1 MAAIERLMCRI
12 DFAKDLFSRSR
23 ALVVGATLVA
33 LFLAAMPATSLA
45 QTAGTGALSGTVTD
59 ASGSV
64 IAGAQVTVTS
74 ESSGEVRTVT
84 TAGPGTF
91 TVPLLLPGA
100 YRVDVAK
107 EGFRTVN
114 VPHVQ
119 IIVTETN
126 ALNIHLEV
134 GQVSETVLVEAQVA
148 QLQTEDSALGRVT
161 SGEQVQSLPLA
172 MRNFT
177 QIIGLNPGVST
188 EIANAGE
195 LGRGGGGNNQDPTV
209 SAGNWASD
217 NNFQMNG
224 VGVNDIQQSGYFS
237 AGVAI
242 PNPDTIQEFK
252 VQTGQYDASYGRNA
266 GANVDVVTKGGTN
279 EYHGTVWEFF
289 RNDDLNANT
298 FFLNSV
304 GAPRA
309 ELRQNQFGGDLGG
322 PIKKDKLQ
330 FFTSYQGT
338 RQLNGLD
345 LNCSS
350 SMKEAPLT
358 NDRSAAALGA
368 LWAQYAPGTANPTA
382 VTALGGTQVAADG
395 SNINPVALALLNTK
409 LPNGQYLIPTPQ
421 TVNTSTSIPFDSQG
435 TLVFSQACPFT
446 EDQFMTNADW
456 EMSQKSK
463 LMARFFFANSS
474 ITYTLP
480 ETNLTGGGSP
490 PGAPVDLTQDFR
502 NFSLTHTYIFSPTLV
517 NEAEAAYHRIFATF
531 AQALPGFTWSGVG
544 ATVVPEDN
552 DIPAIAIDA
561 GGSTGLSL
569 GGNGQN
575 VQIAENTFTF
585 KDSVSWTHGKH
596 NFRFGA
602 EVSREQNNQVGF
614 HYLAGELFLSWS
626 DFLLGL
632 PGGTGPGTSGTQV
645 SNLFGSLDLLGL
657 FNRAYRDWEVG
668 SYAQDDFKVTKH
680 LTLNL
685 GLRYDHIGDF
695 GDAQGRNAGFDPSL
709 ADTNPPAA
717 GTLAGTTVPDNYSGT
732 VPAGVTKLN
741 NDFGLNGD
749 GQNTWNPRVGFAYQ
763 VPLNHWTEDRVV
775 IRGGYGVYHSRSTG
789 QPFLQLISAPPYGI
803 FREELPNTSFS
814 EQQPLPLTN
823 PTFPTFVPYSPSTAN
838 SITFFEPTYRPPI
851 IQEYSLGTQ
860 TQITPTLVL
869 EVGYSGARGLH
880 LIDELSVNQALSASP
895 SNPINGQTSNTVA
908 NIQQRVPFIG
918 FSSNEMDQIGSGAAS
933 WYNAMLIS
941 LNKRFSHGL
950 QFQVSYTWAK
960 DLSNAFASTTGPNGG
975 TIEGNQDNLA
985 SDYGP
990 DNFVRPQRLVINYT
1004 YQLPKPRWS
1013 NGFAQTALGGW
1024 SVQGVTVFQTGHYL
1038 TVLNTN
1044 ANNVFGITGDRGELS
1059 GTCTPGQ
1066 YVNPG
1071 SVTSKLLDYINASCF
1086 KGPPVI
1092 GGEEPGNTCAPSQVL
1107 PDGNCPP
1114 VGTGFGNAGVG
1125 ILRGPSELNFDFSFF
1140 KHFPLHK
1147 LRDSADLEF
1156 RSEFFNIFN
1165 HPLFQDPDTNFTDG
1179 TFGQITNTYGNPR
1192 IIQFALKLSF

>member
-1 MAAIERLMCRI
+1 MATTEKPMLRKHLT
-12 DFAKDLFSRSR
+12 KNSVSRSR
-23 ALVVGATLVA
+23 AWLRCATLVA
-33 LFLAAMPATSLA
+33 LLLAAMPATSLA

-59 ASGSV
+59 ASGSS

-100 YRVDVAK
+100 YRVDVTK
-107 EGFRTVN
+107 DGFRTAT

-126 ALNIHLEV
+126 SLNIRLEV
-134 GQVSETVLVEAQVA
+134 GQVSEKVVVEAQVA
-148 QLQTEDSALGRVT
+148 QLQTESSTLGRVT

-177 QIIGLNPGVST
+177 QIIALNPGVSA

-279 EYHGTVWEFF
+279 DFHGAAWEYF

-298 FFLNSV
+298 FFLNAV

-309 ELRQNQFGGDLGG
+309 ELKQNQFGGDFGG

-338 RQLNGLD
+338 RQRNGLD
-345 LNCSS
+345 VNCSS
-350 SMKEAPLT
+350 VIREAPLT

-368 LWAQYAPGTANPTA
+368 LIFPYEDPSGPNPTGR
-382 VTALGGTQVAADG
+382 TAFGGTQVAADG
-395 SNINPVALALLNTK
+395 SNINPVALALLNAK
-409 LPNGQYLIPTPQ
+409 LPNGNYLIPTPQ
-421 TVNTSTSIPFDSQG
+421 TVNTSTQVPFDSQG
-435 TLVFSQACPFT
+435 TLAFSQACPFT
-446 EDQFMTNADW
+446 EDQFMTNADY
-456 EMSQKSK
+456 EMSSKSK
-463 LMARFFFANSS
+463 LMARFFFANSG

-490 PGAPVDLTQDFR
+490 PGAPVNLTQDFR
-502 NFSLTHTYIFSPTLV
+502 NFSLTHTYIIGPTLL
-517 NEAEAAYHRIFATF
+517 NEAEVAYHRIFATF
-531 AQALPGFTWSGVG
+531 AQAIPGFTWSQVGVN
-544 ATVVPEDN
+544 V
-552 DIPAIAIDA
+552 IPADNSIPALAIDA
-561 GGSTGLSL
+561 GGTTGLSL

-585 KDSVSWTHGKH
+585 QDSVSWTKGKH

-602 EVSREQNNQVGF
+602 GLQREQNNQVGF
-614 HYLAGELFLSWS
+614 HYLSGELYLTWA
-626 DFLLGL
+626 DFLLGQS
-632 PGGTGPGTSGTQV
+632 GAQNGTGVG
-645 SNLFGSLDLLGL
+645 NMFGSLDLLGL
-657 FNRAYRDWEVG
+657 FDRAYRDWEVW
-668 SYAQDDFKVTKH
+668 SYAQDDFKITKR

-685 GLRYDHIGDF
+685 GLRYDRIGDF
-695 GDAQGRNAGFDPSL
+695 GDAQGRNSGFDPSL
-709 ADTNPPAA
+709 ADTNPPAG
-717 GTLAGTTVPDNYSGT
+717 GTLAGTTVPNNYSGV

-741 NDFGLNGD
+741 NDYGLNGD
-749 GQNTWNPRVGFAYQ
+749 GQNTWNPRVGLAYQ
-763 VPLNHWTEDRVV
+763 LPFNHWTQDRVV
-775 IRGGYGVYHSRSTG
+775 IRAGYGVYHSRSTG
-789 QPFLQLISAPPYGI
+789 QPFLQLISAPPYGQI
-803 FREELPNTSFS
+803 REFLPNSTFT
-814 EQQPLPLTN
+814 EQQPLPLAS
-823 PTFPTFVPYSPSTAN
+823 PTFPTFIPYSPSTVNA
-838 SITFFEPTYRPPI
+838 ITFFEPTYRPPI

-860 TQITPTLVL
+860 TQITPSLVL

-880 LIDELSVNQALSASP
+880 LIDELSVNQAQLASP
-895 SNPINGQTSNTVA
+895 TNPINGQTTNTVA
-908 NIQQRVPFIG
+908 NIQQRVPFLG
-918 FSSNEMDQIGSGAAS
+918 FSSNEMLQIGSGAAS
-933 WYNAMLIS
+933 WYNALLVS

-960 DLSNAFASTTGPNGG
+960 DLSDSYGSTTGPNGG
-975 TIEGNQDNLA
+975 TILGNQDNIG
-985 SDYGP
+985 SGYGP
-990 DNFVRPQRLVINYT
+990 DNFVRPQRVIINYS
-1004 YQLPKPRWS
+1004 YQLPKPRGD
-1013 NGFAQTALGGW
+1013 NVFVQQALGGW
-1024 SVQGVTVFQTGHYL
+1024 SVQGVTTFQTGHYL
-1038 TVLNTN
+1038 TVTYTN
-1044 ANNVFGITGDRGELS
+1044 GNNVFGITSDRGQLS

-1071 SVTSKLLDYINASCF
+1071 SVSSKLDGYINKSCF
-1086 KGPPVI
+1086 TTTLPVI
-1092 GGEEPGNTCAPSQVL
+1092 GD
-1107 PDGNCPP
+1107 DG
-1114 VGTGFGNAGVG
+1114 VGTAFGNAGVG
-1125 ILRGPSELNFDFSFF
+1125 ILRGPNELNFDFSLF

-1147 LRDSADLEF
+1147 LRDTADLEF

-1165 HPLFQDPDTNFTDG
+1165 HPLFQDPDTNSSDG

-1192 IIQFALKLSF
+1192 IVQFALKLIF

>member
-1 MAAIERLMCRI
+1 
-12 DFAKDLFSRSR
+12 
-23 ALVVGATLVA
+23 
-33 LFLAAMPATSLA
+33 MPASAPLRSAAHSALSRCTRNYAVLISCTLLLLA
-45 QTAGTGALSGTVTD
+45 LGFCPAGVSAQSASTGALAGVVTD
-59 ASGSV
+59 ASGST
-64 IAGAQVTVTS
+64 IAGAQVQVTN
-74 ESSGEVRTVT
+74 EASGDVRTVT
-84 TAGPGTF
+84 TGPAGNYS
-91 TVPLLLPGA
+91 VPLLPPGL
-100 YRVDVAK
+100 YTVYVTK
-107 EGFRTVN
+107 SGFRSTT
-114 VPHVQ
+114 VPHAQV
-119 IIVTETN
+119 IVTETN
-126 ALNIHLEV
+126 ALNIRLEV
-134 GQVSETVLVEAQVA
+134 GQVSETVTVNEQVQ
-148 QLQTEDSALGRVT
+148 QLQTEDSTLGRVT

-188 EIANAGE
+188 EMANAGE

-209 SAGNWASD
+209 SSGNWASD

-266 GANVDVVTKGGTN
+266 GANVDVITKGGTN
-279 EYHGTVWEFF
+279 EFHGAAWEFF

-304 GAPRA
+304 GAHRA
-309 ELRQNQFGGDLGG
+309 ELKQNQFGGDFGG

-338 RQLNGLD
+338 RQRNGLD

-350 SMKEAPLT
+350 SMKEAPIT

-368 LWAQYAPGTANPTA
+368 LFAGQAG
-382 VTALGGTQVAADG
+382 ALGGTTINADG

-409 LPNGQYLIPTPQ
+409 LPNGNYLIPTPQ
-421 TVNTSTSIPFDSQG
+421 TVNSAAGSLDAQG
-435 TLVFSQACPFT
+435 SLVFSQACPFT

-456 EMSQKSK
+456 EMSAKSK
-463 LMARFFFANSS
+463 LMARFFFANSG

-490 PGAPVDLTQDFR
+490 PGAPVNLTQDFR

-531 AQALPGFTWSGVG
+531 AQAVPGFTWSSVG
-544 ATVVPEDN
+544 ASVVPEDN
-552 DIPAIAIDA
+552 SIPAIAIDA

-596 NFRFGA
+596 TFRFGA
-602 EVSREQNNQVGF
+602 ELSREQNNQVGF
-614 HYLAGELFLSWS
+614 HYLSGELFLSWA

-632 PGGTGPGTSGTQV
+632 PPGTGPGTSGTAIG
-645 SNLFGSLDLLGL
+645 NMYGSLDLLGL
-657 FNRAYRDWEVG
+657 FDRAYRDWEVG
-668 SYAQDDFKVTKH
+668 SYVQDDFKVTKH

-685 GLRYDHIGDF
+685 GLRYDRIGDF
-695 GDAQGRNAGFDPSL
+695 GDALGRNAGFDPSL
-709 ADTNPPAA
+709 ADKNPPLA

-732 VPAGVTKLN
+732 VPAGVTKLD
-741 NDFGLNGD
+741 NDYGLNGD
-749 GQNTWNPRVGFAYQ
+749 GQNTWNPRVGLAYQ
-763 VPLNHWTEDRVV
+763 VPWTHDKVV
-775 IRGGYGVYHSRSTG
+775 IRAGYGVYHSRSTG

-803 FREELPNTSFS
+803 FREEIPNLAFS
-814 EQQPLPLTN
+814 EQQPLPLDN
-823 PTFPTFVPYSPSTAN
+823 PTFPTFQTYSPATAN
-838 SITFFEPTYRPPI
+838 AITFFEPTYRPPLV
-851 IQEYSLGTQ
+851 QEYSFGTQ
-860 TQITPTLVL
+860 TQITPSLVI

-880 LIDELSVNQALSASP
+880 LIDELSINQAALASP
-895 SNPINGQTSNTVA
+895 SNPINGQTTNILE
-908 NIQQRVPFIG
+908 NIQQRVPYIG
-918 FSSNEMDQIGSGAAS
+918 FSSNEMDQIGSGASS
-933 WYNAMLIS
+933 WYNALLVS

-960 DLSNAFASTTGPNGG
+960 DLSNAVGSTTGPNGG
-975 TIEGNQDNLA
+975 TIVGNQNNIQ

-990 DNFVRPQRLVINYT
+990 DNFVRPQRLVINYS
-1004 YQLPKPRWS
+1004 YRLPKPQW
-1013 NGFAQTALGGW
+1013 NNAFAQAALGGW

-1038 TVLNTN
+1038 SVLDTN
-1044 ANNVFGITGDRGELS
+1044 ANNIYGITTDRASLS

-1066 YVNPG
+1066 YVNSG
-1071 SVTSKLLDYINASCF
+1071 SLTSKLTGYINASCF
-1086 KGPPVI
+1086 KGPAVI
-1092 GGEEPGNTCAPSQVL
+1092 GDEEPGNTCLPAQVL
-1107 PDGNCPP
+1107 PDGNCPA

-1125 ILRGPSELNFDFSFF
+1125 ILRGPSELNFDFSLF

-1147 LRDSADLEF
+1147 IRDTADLEF

-1165 HPLFQDPDTNFTDG
+1165 HPLFQDPDTNLTDG

-1192 IIQFALKLSF
+1192 IIQFALKLTF

>member
-1 MAAIERLMCRI
+1 MAAMERLMCRV
-12 DFAKDLFSRSR
+12 DLTKDSFSRSR
-23 ALVVGATLVA
+23 AFVLCAMLVA
-33 LFLAAMPATSLA
+33 LFLAAMPATSAA
-45 QTAGTGALSGTVTD
+45 QTAGTGALSGIVTD
-59 ASGSV
+59 ASGSS

-74 ESSGEVRTVT
+74 ESSGEVRTVST
-84 TAGPGTF
+84 NAIGAF
-91 TVPLLLPGA
+91 AVPLLLPGA
-100 YRVDVAK
+100 YRVDVSK
-107 EGFRTVN
+107 EGFRAVT

-126 ALNIHLEV
+126 ALNLRLEV
-134 GQVSETVLVEAQVA
+134 GQVSEKVIVEAEVA
-148 QLQTEDSALGRVT
+148 QLQTESSTLGRVT
-161 SGEQVQSLPLA
+161 SSEQVESLPLA

-279 EYHGTVWEFF
+279 EFHGAAWEFF

-309 ELRQNQFGGDLGG
+309 ELKQNQFGGDFGG

-338 RQLNGLD
+338 RQRNGLD
-345 LNCSS
+345 VNCSS
-350 SMKEAPLT
+350 SFKEAPIT
-358 NDRSAAALGA
+358 NDRSDAALGA
-368 LWAQYAPGTANPTA
+368 LFAGQSG
-382 VTALGGTQVAADG
+382 ALGGTTINADG

-409 LPNGQYLIPTPQ
+409 LPNGNYLIPTPQ
-421 TVNTSTSIPFDSQG
+421 SVNPSLPFDSQG
-435 TLVFSQACPFT
+435 SLVFSEACPFT

-456 EMSQKSK
+456 EMSAKSK
-463 LMARFFFANSS
+463 LMARFFFANSG

-490 PGAPVDLTQDFR
+490 PGAPVNLTQDFR
-502 NFSLTHTYIFSPTLV
+502 NFSLTHTYIFAPTLL
-517 NEAEAAYHRIFATF
+517 NEAEVAYHRIFATF
-531 AQALPGFTWSGVG
+531 AQAVPGFTWSSVGVS
-544 ATVVPEDN
+544 VVPQDN
-552 DIPAIAIDA
+552 SIPAVAIDA
-561 GGSTGLSL
+561 GGSSGLSL

-602 EVSREQNNQVGF
+602 ELSREQNNQVGF
-614 HYLAGELFLSWS
+614 HYLSGELFLSWP

-632 PGGTGPGTSGTQV
+632 PGGTGPGTSGTAV
-645 SNLFGSLDLLGL
+645 GNMFGSIDLLGL
-657 FNRAYRDWEVG
+657 FDRAYRDWEVG

-685 GLRYDHIGDF
+685 GLRYDRIGDF

-709 ADTNPPAA
+709 ADKNPPAS

-732 VPAGVTKLN
+732 VPAGVTKLG
-741 NDFGLNGD
+741 NDYGLNGD
-749 GQNTWNPRVGFAYQ
+749 GQNTWNPRVGLAYV
-763 VPLNHWTEDRVV
+763 VPWTHDKVV
-775 IRGGYGVYHSRSTG
+775 IRAGYGVYHSRSTG
-789 QPFLQLISAPPYGI
+789 QPFLQLISAPPYGL
-803 FREELPNTSFS
+803 FREFLPNATFS
-814 EQQPLPLTN
+814 EQQPLPLSN

-838 SITFFEPTYRPPI
+838 AITFFEPTYRPPI
-851 IQEYSLGTQ
+851 VQEYSFGTQ

-869 EVGYSGARGLH
+869 EIGYSGARGLH
-880 LIDELSVNQALSASP
+880 LIDELTINQALSASP
-895 SNPINGQTSNTVA
+895 TNPINGQTSNTVA
-908 NIQQRVPFIG
+908 NIQDRVPYPG
-918 FSSNEMDQIGSGAAS
+918 FAANLMDQIGSGAAS
-933 WYNAMLIS
+933 WYNALLVS

-950 QFQVSYTWAK
+950 NFQVSYTWAK
-960 DLSNAFASTTGPNGG
+960 DLSDAFGSTTGPNGG
-975 TIEGNQDNLA
+975 VIEGNQNDIQ
-985 SDYGP
+985 SGYGP

-1004 YQLPKPRWS
+1004 YQLPKPHWS
-1013 NGFAQTALGGW
+1013 SGFAQGALGGW

-1038 TVLNTN
+1038 TLLDTN
-1044 ANNVFGITGDRGELS
+1044 ANNVFGVTGDRGELS

-1071 SVTSKLLDYINASCF
+1071 SVTSKLNNYINKSCF
-1086 KGPPVI
+1086 TAEPVI
-1092 GGEEPGNTCAPSQVL
+1092 GA
-1107 PDGNCPP
+1107 DG

-1125 ILRGPSELNFDFSFF
+1125 TLRGPSELNFDFSVF

-1147 LRDSADLEF
+1147 IRDTADLEF

-1165 HPLFQDPDTNFTDG
+1165 HPLFQDPDTNFTDP

-1192 IIQFALKLSF
+1192 IVQFALKLSF

>member
-1 MAAIERLMCRI
+1 MAAMERLMCRV
-12 DFAKDLFSRSR
+12 DLTKDSFSRSR
-23 ALVVGATLVA
+23 AFVLCAMLVA
-33 LFLAAMPATSLA
+33 LFLAAMPATSAA

-74 ESSGEVRTVT
+74 ESSGEVRTAT

-91 TVPLLLPGA
+91 TVSLLLPGA
-100 YRVDVAK
+100 YRVDVTK
-107 EGFRTVN
+107 EGFRTATI
-114 VPHVQ
+114 PHVQ

-126 ALNIHLEV
+126 ALNIRLEV
-134 GQVSETVLVEAQVA
+134 GQVSEKVVVEAQVA
-148 QLQTEDSALGRVT
+148 QLQTESSTLGRVT
-161 SGEQVQSLPLA
+161 SSEQVESLPLA

-279 EYHGTVWEFF
+279 EFHGAAWEFF
-289 RNDDLNANT
+289 RNDDMNANT

-309 ELRQNQFGGDLGG
+309 ELRQNQFGGDFGG

-350 SMKEAPLT
+350 SMTEAPLT
-358 NDRSAAALGA
+358 SDRSRAALGA
-368 LWAQYAPGTANPTA
+368 LFAGQTGL
-382 VTALGGTQVAADG
+382 VGGTVAIAPDG
-395 SNINPVALALLNTK
+395 SNINTVAYNLLNTK
-409 LPNGQYLIPTPQ
+409 LPNGQFLIPTPQ
-421 TVNTSTSIPFDSQG
+421 KITTGPGISFDSEG
-435 TLVFSQACPFT
+435 SLVFSQACPFT
-446 EDQFMTNADW
+446 EDQFMTNADY
-456 EMSQKSK
+456 EMSAKSK
-463 LMARFFFANSS
+463 LMARFFFANSG

-490 PGAPVDLTQDFR
+490 PGAPVNLTQDFR
-502 NFSLTHTYIFSPTLV
+502 NFSLTHTYIFTPTLL
-517 NEAEAAYHRIFATF
+517 NEAEVAYHRIFATF
-531 AQALPGFTWSGVG
+531 AQAVPGFTWSQVG
-544 ATVVPEDN
+544 ASVIPQDN
-552 DIPAIAIDA
+552 TIPAIAIDA
-561 GGSTGLSL
+561 AGATGLSL

-585 KDSVSWTHGKH
+585 QDSVSWTKGKH

-602 EVSREQNNQVGF
+602 GLQREQNNQVGF
-614 HYLAGELFLSWS
+614 HYLSGELFLSWA
-626 DFLLGL
+626 DFMLGL
-632 PGGTGPGTSGTQV
+632 PAGSATAGGNGGTV
-645 SNLFGSLDLLGL
+645 SNLYASLDLLGL
-657 FNRAYRDWEVG
+657 FDRAYRDWEVW
-668 SYAQDDFKVTKH
+668 SYAQDDFKITKR

-685 GLRYDHIGDF
+685 GLRYDRVGDF

-709 ADTNPPAA
+709 ANPDPPAG

-732 VPAGVTKLN
+732 VPAGVTKLD
-741 NDFGLNGD
+741 NDYGLNGI
-749 GQNTWNPRVGFAYQ
+749 GQNTWNPRLGLAYLM
-763 VPLNHWTEDRVV
+763 PWTHDRVV
-775 IRGGYGVYHSRSTG
+775 IRAGYGVYHSRSTG
-789 QPFLQLISAPPYGI
+789 QPFLQLISAPPYGE
-803 FREELPNTSFS
+803 FREFEPNSTFS
-814 EQQPLPLTN
+814 EQQPLPLSS

-838 SITFFEPTYRPPI
+838 SITFFEPNYRPPI
-851 IQEYSLGTQ
+851 VQEYSFGTQ
-860 TQITPTLVL
+860 TQITPSLVL

-880 LIDELSVNQALSASP
+880 LIDERSINQASLASP
-895 SNPINGQTSNTVA
+895 TDPINGQTTNTYA

-918 FSSNEMDQIGSGAAS
+918 FSSPEMLQIGSDAAS
-933 WYNAMLIS
+933 WYNALLVS

-960 DLSNAFASTTGPNGG
+960 DLSTSFGATTGPNGA
-975 TIEGNQDNLA
+975 TAIGNQNDLA
-985 SDYGP
+985 AEYGP
-990 DNFVRPQRLVINYT
+990 DNFVRPQRLVINYQ
-1004 YQLPKPRWS
+1004 YQLPKPRW
-1013 NGFAQTALGGW
+1013 NNAFAQQTLGGW
-1024 SVQGVTVFQTGHYL
+1024 SVQGVTVFQTGQEL
-1038 TVLNTN
+1038 TITDT
-1044 ANNVFGITGDRGELS
+1044 NVFNAYGIFTDRASLS
-1059 GTCTPGQ
+1059 GACKPGQ
-1066 YVNPG
+1066 YVTPG
-1071 SVTSKLLDYINASCF
+1071 SITSKLTNYINASCF
-1086 KGPPVI
+1086 TGPAVI
-1092 GGEEPGNTCAPSQVL
+1092 GNEEPPGTCTTPL
-1107 PDGNCPP
+1107 PDGNCPAIA
-1114 VGTGFGNAGVG
+1114 TGFGNAGVG
-1125 ILRGPSELNFDFSFF
+1125 ILQGPSELNFDFSLF

-1147 LRDSADLEF
+1147 LRDTADLEF
-1156 RSEFFNIFN
+1156 RSEFFNVFN
-1165 HPLFQDPDTNFTDG
+1165 HPLFANPDTSFTDPS
-1179 TFGQITNTYGNPR
+1179 FGRITQTLGNPR
-1192 IIQFALKLSF
+1192 IIQLALKLKF

>member
-1 MAAIERLMCRI
+1 MAAFLSLISAAHGRRRLGTQ
-12 DFAKDLFSRSR
+12 LFSVLLS
-23 ALVVGATLVA
+23 ATLVA
-33 LFLAAMPATSLA
+33 LVLSFAPEPAVA
-45 QTAGTGALSGTVTD
+45 QSAGTGALSGIVTD
-59 ASGSV
+59 ASGST
-64 IAGAQVTVTS
+64 IAGAQIQITN
-74 ESSGEVRTVT
+74 EASGEVRTVT
-84 TAGPGTF
+84 TGPAGNYS
-91 TVPLLLPGA
+91 VPLLSPGL
-100 YRVDVAK
+100 YTVAATK
-107 EGFRTVN
+107 TGFRTTTI
-114 VPHVQ
+114 PHAQ

-126 ALNIHLEV
+126 ALNIKLDV
-134 GQVSETVLVEAQVA
+134 GQVSETVIVNEQVQ
-148 QLQTEDSALGRVT
+148 QLQTEDSTLGRVT
-161 SGEQVQSLPLA
+161 SGEQVNALPLA

-209 SAGNWASD
+209 SSGNWASD

-266 GANVDVVTKGGTN
+266 GANVDVITKGGTN
-279 EYHGTVWEFF
+279 EYHGAAWEYF

-309 ELRQNQFGGDLGG
+309 ELKQNQFGGDLGG

-338 RQLNGLD
+338 RQRNGLD

-350 SMKEAPLT
+350 SFKEAPIT

-368 LWAQYAPGTANPTA
+368 IFAGQSG
-382 VTALGGTQVAADG
+382 ALGGTTINADG

-409 LPNGQYLIPTPQ
+409 LPNGNYLIPTPQ
-421 TVNTSTSIPFDSQG
+421 VVNSAPGVPLDAQG
-435 TLVFSQACPFT
+435 SLVFSQACPFT

-456 EMSQKSK
+456 EMSAKSK
-463 LMARFFFANSS
+463 LMARFFFANSG

-490 PGAPVDLTQDFR
+490 PGAPVNLTQDFR
-502 NFSLTHTYIFSPTLV
+502 NFSLTHTYIFTPTLL

-531 AQALPGFTWSGVG
+531 AQAIPGFTWSSVGVS
-544 ATVVPEDN
+544 VVPQDN
-552 DIPAIAIDA
+552 TIPALAIDA
-561 GGSTGLSL
+561 GGSSGLSL

-596 NFRFGA
+596 TFRFGA
-602 EVSREQNNQVGF
+602 ELSREQNNQVGF
-614 HYLAGELFLSWS
+614 HYLSGELFLSWA

-632 PGGTGPGTSGTQV
+632 PGGTGPGTSGTAV
-645 SNLFGSLDLLGL
+645 GNMFGSIDLLGL
-657 FNRAYRDWEVG
+657 FDRAYRDWEVG
-668 SYAQDDFKVTKH
+668 SYAQDDFKVTKR

-695 GDAQGRNAGFDPSL
+695 GDALGRNAGFDPSL
-709 ADTNPPAA
+709 ADTNPPAG
-717 GTLAGTTVPDNYSGT
+717 GTLAGTTLPDNYSGT
-732 VPAGVTKLN
+732 VPPGVTKLN
-741 NDFGLNGD
+741 NDYGLNGD
-749 GQNTWNPRVGFAYQ
+749 GQNTWNPRVGLAYQ
-763 VPLNHWTEDRVV
+763 MPWTHDRVV
-775 IRGGYGVYHSRSTG
+775 IRAGYGVYHSRSTG
-789 QPFLQLISAPPYGI
+789 QPFLQLISAPPYGL
-803 FREELPNTSFS
+803 FREFLPNATFS
-814 EQQPLPLTN
+814 EQQPLPLSN

-838 SITFFEPTYRPPI
+838 AITFFEPTYRPPI
-851 IQEYSLGTQ
+851 VQEYSFGTQ

-880 LIDELSVNQALSASP
+880 LIDELTINQALSASP
-895 SNPINGQTSNTVA
+895 TNPINGQTTNTFA
-908 NIQQRVPFIG
+908 NIQDRVPYPG
-918 FSSNEMDQIGSGAAS
+918 FAANLMDQIGSGAAS
-933 WYNAMLIS
+933 WYNALLVS

-950 QFQVSYTWAK
+950 NFQVSYTWAK
-960 DLSNAFASTTGPNGG
+960 DLSDAFESTTGPNGG
-975 TIEGNQDNLA
+975 VIEGNQNDIQ

-1004 YQLPKPRWS
+1004 YQLPKPHWS
-1013 NGFAQTALGGW
+1013 SSFAQGALGGW
-1024 SVQGVTVFQTGHYL
+1024 SVQGVTVYQTGHYL

-1044 ANNVFGITGDRGELS
+1044 SFNVFGVTGDRGQLS
-1059 GTCTPGQ
+1059 GTCAPGQ
-1066 YVNPG
+1066 YVNSG
-1071 SVTSKLLDYINASCF
+1071 STTSKLDNYINKSCF
-1086 KGPPVI
+1086 TSPPVI
-1092 GGEEPGNTCAPSQVL
+1092 GGEEPPGTCATPL
-1107 PDGNCPP
+1107 PDGNCPA
-1114 VGTGFGNAGVG
+1114 VGTAFGNAGVG
-1125 ILRGPSELNFDFSFF
+1125 ILRGPSELNFDFSVF

-1147 LRDSADLEF
+1147 IRDSADLEF

-1192 IIQFALKLSF
+1192 IIQFALKLTF